1 MSATPARQCAY
12 AVVRRVF
19 EQDAY
24 ADRAFRGEAQRAGLE
39 PRDRAFAMRLAYGTV
54 QMKAT
59 LDWVLESLAR
69 RPLEKLDPPVLAA
82 LRLGL
87 YELLF
92 MSTPDRAAVG
102 ESVEL
107 VKATNPPAH
116 AFVNAVLRRA
126 TREAPALL
134 AGLDASTPAGAALAL
149 SHPLWVAER
158 WFAELGADDAR
169 ALMVRDNEPA
179 ESAMRANRLRTDAA
193 TIVRRLAAEKVAA
206 HTDVVAPEAVVL
218 DAPYDAHAS
227 PLFAEGLV
235 MPQSRASMLVARAVD
250 PRPGERVLDLCA
262 APGAK
267 TTHLAALMQDEGE
280 VVAVEADAAR
290 AEAIAENAQRL
301 GASSVHVRIG
311 DASEPSFGGDYDR
324 VLVDPPCSDLGTL
337 QSRPDARWRKSAA
350 QVDELRVLQGRIL
363 AAAATAVRPGGRLVY
378 STCTISAA
386 ENQQQVEDFVGANA
400 NFRVCDLTIWQPKLA
415 FPPTTGTAPAG
426 FLQTLP
432 HRDGTDG
439 FFIAALERME

>member
-1 MSATPARQCAY
+1 M
-12 AVVRRVF
+12 F

-24 ADRAFRGEAQRAGLE
+24 ADRAFRGEADRAGLDA
-39 PRDRAFAMRLAYGTV
+39 RDRAFAMRIAYGTV
-54 QMKAT
+54 QTKAT

-107 VKATNPPAH
+107 VKATTPQAH
-116 AFVNAVLRRA
+116 AFVNAILRRA
-126 TREAPALL
+126 AREAPALV
-134 AGLDASTPAGAALAL
+134 AGLDDSTAAGAALAH
-149 SHPLWVAER
+149 SHPLWIAER
-158 WFAELGADDAR
+158 WFEELGPDGAR
-169 ALMVRDNEPA
+169 SLMRHDNEPA
-179 ESAMRANRLRTDAA
+179 ESAMRANRLRSDAA
-193 TIVRRLAAEKVAA
+193 AVVERLAADGVEA
-206 HTDVVAPEAVVL
+206 HTDLIAPEAVVL
-218 DAPYDAHAS
+218 DAPYDVHAS
-227 PLFAEGLV
+227 ALFAEGLV

-250 PRPGERVLDLCA
+250 PRPGERALDLCA

-267 TTHLAALMQDEGE
+267 TTHLAALMRGEGE
-280 VVAVEADAAR
+280 VVAVDADPAR
-290 AEAIAENAQRL
+290 AQAITENAARL
-301 GASSVHVRIG
+301 GAAPVRVVVG
-311 DASEPSFGGDYDR
+311 DASDRGAFGEGYDR

-337 QSRPDARWRKSAA
+337 QSRPDARWRKSGE
-350 QVDELRVLQGRIL
+350 QVSELRVLQRRIL
-363 AAAATAVRPGGRLVY
+363 DAAATAVRPGGRLVY

-386 ENQQQVEDFVGANA
+386 ENELQLQDFLGSNA
-400 NFRVCDLTIWQPKLA
+400 NFRICDLTRWQPKLA
-415 FPPTTGTAPAG
+415 HAPFPGRPLPG

-439 FFIAALERME
+439 FFIAALERTE